1 MKEKIVAL
9 TQEEVLITISAIRDK
24 ISDIQEALREVQ
36 KKEQRGIRQMLQSQY
51 ENQIDKYVDDIDRLL
66 SVKRKLETEE

>member
-24 ISDIQEALREVQ
+24 ISDVQEALREVQ
-36 KKEQRGIRQMLQSQY
+36 KKNKGGIRQTLQSQY
-51 ENQIDKYVDDIDRLL
+51 KNQIDNYVDAIDRLL
-66 SVKRKLETEE
+66 SVKSKLETEG

>member
-36 KKEQRGIRQMLQSQY
+36 KKKNKGGYGKCFKVNMKI
-51 ENQIDKYVDDIDRLL
+51 K
-66 SVKRKLETEE
+66 

>member
-36 KKEQRGIRQMLQSQY
+36 KKRTKGDTANASKSI
-51 ENQIDKYVDDIDRLL
+51 
-66 SVKRKLETEE
+66 

>member
-1 MKEKIVAL
+1 
-9 TQEEVLITISAIRDK
+9 
-24 ISDIQEALREVQ
+24 
-36 KKEQRGIRQMLQSQY
+36 MLQSQY

>member
-36 KKEQRGIRQMLQSQY
+36 KKNKGGYGKCFKVNMKI
-51 ENQIDKYVDDIDRLL
+51 K
-66 SVKRKLETEE
+66 